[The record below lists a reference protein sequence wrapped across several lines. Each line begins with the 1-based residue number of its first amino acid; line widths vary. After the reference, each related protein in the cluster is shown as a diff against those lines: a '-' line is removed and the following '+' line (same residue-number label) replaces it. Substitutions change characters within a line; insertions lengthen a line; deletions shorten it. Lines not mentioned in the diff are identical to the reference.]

1 MSMDHT
7 RPAPCVPLTA
17 KDSVKRLHSFV
28 QQTFIESL
36 PRAGPCLQ
44 RVNTLVIELVVLW

>member
-17 KDSVKRLHSFV
+17 KDSVKRLRSFV

-36 PRAGPCLQ
+36 PRAKHDLDPVCKEL
-44 RVNTLVIELVVLW
+44 TL